1 MLEQRDL
8 DALKSMMEA
17 IVEKS
22 EKSILRQ
29 VDEKLAKQLAKQE
42 KSILGQVDGKI
53 LKSESLLLDEI
64 ERTRSILEKQIG
76 KVQQN
81 VDELYK
87 YYRIT
92 KLENDNISLII
103 EQLED
108 LTKRVEELERK
119 TA

>member
-1 MLEQRDL
+1 MLQQRDL
-8 DALKSMMEA
+8 DILKNIMEA

-22 EKSILRQ
+22 EKSIIGQ
-29 VDEKLAKQLAKQE
+29 VDEKLARLLTKQE
-42 KSILGQVDGKI
+42 KSILSQVDGKI

-92 KLENDNISLII
+92 KLENDNITLII
-103 EQLED
+103 EQIED
-108 LTKRVEELERK
+108 LTRRVEELETK